1 MFIVAEGANE
11 DWIYIYSLET
21 EREAIYLTTLFDMI
35 KTDRIAFYY
44 ASIVEDDDIS
54 VSILAE
60 SLEEFLGLV
69 LKAICEE
76 RGLDF
81 DFYNR

>member
-11 DWIYIYSLET
+11 DWIYFYLLKT
-21 EREAIYLTTLFDMI
+21 EKEAVYLTTLFDMI

-44 ASIVEDDDIS
+44 VSVVEDDDIS
-54 VSILAE
+54 VSVNAE

-81 DFYNR
+81 NL